1 MAINIDF
8 DHQLEDE
15 VFYMSEN
22 KITKGL
28 IKFVQMLY
36 NSDGVKITYSV
47 YTVGKVGIIVSQAQL
62 FKSREDLIN
71 SL

>member
-15 VFYMSEN
+15 VFYMSDN
-22 KITKGL
+22 KVTRGI

-47 YTVGKVGIIVSQAQL
+47 YTAGKGGVIVVQTQL
-62 FKSREDLIN
+62 FKSKKDLID

>member
-15 VFYMSEN
+15 VFYMSDN
-22 KITKGL
+22 KVTRGI

-47 YTVGKVGIIVSQAQL
+47 YTAGKGGIIVSQTQL
-62 FKSREDLIN
+62 FKSKKDLID

>member
-8 DHQLEDE
+8 NHQLEDE
-15 VFYMSEN
+15 VFYMSDN
-22 KITKGL
+22 KVTKGI

-47 YTVGKVGIIVSQAQL
+47 YNAGKGGIIVGQTQL
-62 FKSREDLIN
+62 FKSKKDLID